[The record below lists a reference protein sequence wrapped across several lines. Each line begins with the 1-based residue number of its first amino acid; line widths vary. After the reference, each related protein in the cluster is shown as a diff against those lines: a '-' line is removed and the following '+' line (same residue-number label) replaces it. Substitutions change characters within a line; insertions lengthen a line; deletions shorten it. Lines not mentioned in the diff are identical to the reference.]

1 MKGSSYIPSLYTNVN
16 NTPVFKNR
24 STLPNLHTQST
35 FKSLLVQP
43 ANNSTIIN
51 NNSNNLINSNNNTN
65 GTKVYFRPQDLNS
78 PNRLV
83 QIQQINDNKTSL
95 NLDSFKHH
103 LHSSQ
108 PQPQQ
113 HQQQQSNHHHHYQQH
128 HSQPNHNNEVY
139 AISKI
144 SPVHQSV
151 PQLMAN
157 GSASTPIIV
166 NKSMPA
172 GKKLSLNVLTDE
184 RNQSSPI
191 KDNTSL
197 PPPIPLPVSRQQNI
211 DLNKP
216 VVNSNNNNN
225 KILPTSTVTT
235 TTCNNYIATK
245 TTSSISTTT
254 LTTTENF
261 NSIKQ
266 RTPSPGFL
274 SEKNN
279 IITQVESPTPILI
292 SNASQKSKSWSLL
305 NNNSNN
311 NCTNS
316 YNNNNNNKIGVEQE
330 NKNLISDRTP
340 SSENRPQSSL
350 TNQWKSTATAS
361 TLISSPVSS
370 DSNLNKASKHDSVEE
385 LNKFSTNQIITI
397 RPTSSSTGKLNDANY
412 NLISSGKLVDAV
424 KAATTINSNNS
435 VEDGLGLVTNNLMP
449 NLIKKSVNSNK
460 TTSRKQTHVNLGFI
474 EDDDN
479 AQFILNENN
488 RVLHQQRHQ
497 QQQQQQHQ
505 QHQQHQQQ
513 QNRKVNKNSLEDT
526 ISSSFS
532 SSSQSSYANENNNYI
547 NSNITTTTTTNN
559 NNNNPYINNVNSIN
573 NSKATNP
580 NSLNSKA
587 TRPDESL
594 NNLVSTESKRE
605 YSRPASNNNMASNLV
620 SKSSSQTTDSNLN
633 NIFNRNRNSTT
644 TATTEQAVTERP
656 PGRLNYYDSDT
667 MSEGFMANAHRNLNN
682 KKTFNNRE
690 LSKP

>member
-1 MKGSSYIPSLYTNVN
+1 MNFSKGSAYIPSLYTNTN

-24 STLPNLHTQST
+24 NTLPNLHMQST

-43 ANNSTIIN
+43 AGSNTTTN
-51 NNSNNLINSNNNTN
+51 NNSNNLINGNINNNNNTN

-78 PNRLV
+78 SNRLI
-83 QIQQINDNKTSL
+83 QIQQINDNKSNL
-95 NLDSFKHH
+95 HLDSFKHH
-103 LHSSQ
+103 LHS
-108 PQPQQ
+108 QQ
-113 HQQQQSNHHHHYQQH
+113 HQQH
-128 HSQPNHNNEVY
+128 HSQQNQSEVY
-139 AISKI
+139 AISKH

-151 PQLMAN
+151 PQLMTNA
-157 GSASTPIIV
+157 STSTPIIV
-166 NKSMPA
+166 NKSVAP
-172 GKKLSLNVLTDE
+172 GKKLSLNVITDD
-184 RNQSSPI
+184 RSLSSPI
-191 KDNTSL
+191 KDNTTSL
-197 PPPIPLPVSRQQNI
+197 PPPTPLPMSRQPNI
-211 DLNKP
+211 DISKP
-216 VVNSNNNNN
+216 IVNNN
-225 KILPTSTVTT
+225 KILPASTLTT

-254 LTTTENF
+254 MTTTENF

-274 SEKNN
+274 PEKNN
-279 IITQVESPTPILI
+279 VITQVESPTPIPI
-292 SNASQKSKSWSLL
+292 NNASQKSKSWSLL

-311 NCTNS
+311 CTNS
-316 YNNNNNNKIGVEQE
+316 NSNNNKIGFDNQE
-330 NKNLISDRTP
+330 NKNLLSDRT
-340 SSENRPQSSL
+340 SSLENRPQSSL
-350 TNQWKSTATAS
+350 TNWKSTATAS
-361 TLISSPVSS
+361 TLITSPFPS
-370 DSNLNKASKHDSVEE
+370 DPNLNRPKRDSTEE
-385 LNKFSTNQIITI
+385 PNKFSNNQIITI
-397 RPTSSSTGKLNDANY
+397 RPTSSTGKLNEPNY

-424 KAATTINSNNS
+424 KAATTFNSNNS
-435 VEDGLGLVTNNLMP
+435 VEDGLGLVTNNIMP
-449 NLIKKSVNSNK
+449 NLIKKNVNSNK
-460 TTSRKQTHVNLGFI
+460 TSSKKPTHVNLGFI

-488 RVLHQQRHQ
+488 RILHQQR
-497 QQQQQQHQ
+497 QQQQHQ
-505 QHQQHQQQ
+505 LHQQQ

-547 NSNITTTTTTNN
+547 NSNTNN
-559 NNNNPYINNVNSIN
+559 NIINNVNSIN

-605 YSRPASNNNMASNLV
+605 YSRPASNNNMASNLI
-620 SKSSSQTTDSNLN
+620 SKSSSQTTDTNLN
-633 NIFNRNRNSTT
+633 NIFNRNRNKDSIT
-644 TATTEQAVTERP
+644 TATTDQVVTERP

-682 KKTFNNRE
+682 KKSFNNRE